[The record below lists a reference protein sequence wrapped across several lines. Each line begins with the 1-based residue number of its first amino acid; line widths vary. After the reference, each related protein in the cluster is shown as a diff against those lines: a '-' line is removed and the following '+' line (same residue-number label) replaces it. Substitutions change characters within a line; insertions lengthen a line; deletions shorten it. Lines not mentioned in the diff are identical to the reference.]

1 MDYNAADLSSVLR
14 TLSALSNQQQPQPQP
29 QLQLQSQSHPPY
41 SHSPEPAP
49 TEDNDPYEP
58 TESLPQLPIPP
69 KPISR
74 PQHHHHQQQQHPSLA
89 PQPQP
94 QPRPAPTPAPAGSI
108 AEDTSS
114 ITSWPSALRYVMR
127 TVAQNE
133 DIQRRI
139 RWLIQ
144 RQHDHEKQWWQGR
157 EALLKK
163 QSARTEKKK
172 ELDAVL
178 RSVGAPVDE
187 NKQVST
193 AEEDRAELTN
203 YDAKVYKASRQ
214 MSDAMIAELKAL
226 RIPFFTI
233 KKGLVSDSDP
243 SNPGRTTTNPAV
255 KQQQQLSREELSA
268 LQLRM
273 LELLQDLCRE

>member
-14 TLSALSNQQQPQPQP
+14 TLSALSNQQQPQA
-29 QLQLQSQSHPPY
+29 QLQLQPQSQSRPPY

-74 PQHHHHQQQQHPSLA
+74 PQHHHHQQQQHPSPA

-94 QPRPAPTPAPAGSI
+94 QPRPAPTPAPAGCI

-233 KKGLVSDSDP
+233 KKGL
-243 SNPGRTTTNPAV
+243 
-255 KQQQQLSREELSA
+255 QQLSREELSA

-273 LELLQDLCRE
+273 LELLQDLCKK

>member
-14 TLSALSNQQQPQPQP
+14 TLSALSNQQLPQPQSQAQSQ
-29 QLQLQSQSHPPY
+29 QLQLQPQSHPPY
-41 SHSPEPAP
+41 SHNPDSTTPAAP

-69 KPISR
+69 KPTSSR
-74 PQHHHHQQQQHPSLA
+74 PQHHQT
-89 PQPQP
+89 QPQP
-94 QPRPAPTPAPAGSI
+94 QPHPRPAPAGPI
-108 AEDTSS
+108 AEDTST
-114 ITSWPSALRYVMR
+114 ITTWPTALRYVMR

-133 DIQRRI
+133 EIQRRL

-178 RSVGAPVDE
+178 
-187 NKQVST
+187 
-193 AEEDRAELTN
+193 
-203 YDAKVYKASRQ
+203 
-214 MSDAMIAELKAL
+214 
-226 RIPFFTI
+226 
-233 KKGLVSDSDP
+233 
-243 SNPGRTTTNPAV
+243 
-255 KQQQQLSREELSA
+255 
-268 LQLRM
+268 
-273 LELLQDLCRE
+273 